1 MMSHRLSA
9 LSGRSD
15 LEIIDIDGQKT
26 AFTTSSRDMI
36 LGFGWMF
43 YILGNIS
50 NIIFYFIHPSQVE
63 MGRKIM
69 KRERWFVYFLGTK
82 YDVYKWE
89 AVPGLKQDN
98 SFNLNETNQ
107 PLLENGH
114 HHDETKIF

>member
-36 LGFGWMF
+36 LGIGWMF

-50 NIIFYFIHPSQVE
+50 NIIFLELNI
-63 MGRKIM
+63 
-69 KRERWFVYFLGTK
+69 
-82 YDVYKWE
+82 
-89 AVPGLKQDN
+89 QDIN
-98 SFNLNETNQ
+98 DYINNKLNM
-107 PLLENGH
+107 
-114 HHDETKIF
+114 F